1 MRRRR
6 WSSTAVALLAA
17 AVALALATVLAGCGP
32 DVKAAA
38 AKLPAI
44 PAGLDAPVYV
54 VIDDVTAHDNDVSEA
69 RAEAFDAVAQA
80 AFERGAGLVLVTAG
94 STPESV
100 GTVFST
106 VAVAEDVNAEFTKR
120 RKATMTR
127 AMKQRFAAADARQTG
142 GSLDVLA
149 ALREVQSQLRSVGNG
164 EFRVLVMSSGQLRR
178 PIDLQAH
185 PQFLA
190 DPEATAAELAKA
202 ARLPDLRGWD
212 VAFLNDGDVQA
223 DRAQAL
229 AALWWHVVKAAGGR
243 LTGYQKG
250 LTSWPL
256 PVMAEPRAPA
266 LVRVPAAGDKVVVSV
281 SDSVLFDVDQA
292 ALRADAAPVIG
303 QLAELLLTE
312 YPKAPA
318 TITGFT
324 DSTGSGAYNL
334 ELSRRRAEA
343 VASALVGEG
352 VSSTRLSVAG
362 RGASGFVASNDTAAG
377 RAANRRTEVALS
389 LE

>member
-1 MRRRR
+1 MRTKKW
-6 WSSTAVALLAA
+6 WSAAAALLTAA
-17 AVALALATVLAGCGP
+17 AALGLAAGLAGCGP
-32 DVKAAA
+32 DVQVST

-54 VIDDVTAHDNDVSEA
+54 VIDDVTAHDAAASAA

-80 AFERGAGLVLVTAG
+80 AWDRGAGLVLVAAG
-94 STPESV
+94 STPGSMR
-100 GTVFST
+100 TVFST

-120 RKATMTR
+120 RRATMTR
-127 AMKQRFAAADARQTG
+127 LMRQRFKAADAEQTG

-149 ALREVQSQLRSVGNG
+149 VMREVQAQLRSVGNG
-164 EFRVLVMSSGQLRR
+164 EFQVLVMSSGQLRR
-178 PIDLQAH
+178 PIDVKAH

-190 DPEATAAELAKA
+190 DPEATAAELATA

-212 VAFLNDGDVQA
+212 VAFLNAGDVPA

-229 AALWWHVVKAAGGR
+229 GALWWHVVKAAGGR

-281 SDSVLFDVDQA
+281 SDRVLFDVDQS

-303 QLAELLLTE
+303 QLADLLLSE
-312 YPKAPA
+312 YPAAPA

-324 DSTGSGAYNL
+324 DATGSAGYNL
-334 ELSRRRAEA
+334 ELSRRRAQA
-343 VASALVGEG
+343 VASALVAQG
-352 VSSTRLSVAG
+352 VPSSRLSVAG